1 MTAKANPS
9 EGDAKPEDREETE
22 YSYPALKLHQN
33 GHVIYYTTIPIDD
46 LFPFSCVERFNEK
59 PEEGYQRKFDEK
71 RAVEIAEYL
80 STDGASIPINIV
92 LSAQPAAELLYT
104 RKNKQ
109 ISFERVP
116 DAFAVIDGQHRFW
129 GYQKCRTRHRVPVAI
144 YEGLDQAAEARLF
157 LDINNKHKGV
167 PKDLLK
173 NVKSIAGTETEAEA
187 TLRRLFT
194 RLNTDE
200 ASPLRGKLN
209 LGDSAPGKLS
219 RTTFDGALGRAQKS
233 ELLSK
238 QPAEKQYELILNFL
252 RAFQSEIDDKE
263 QLFKR
268 TYFGAVF
275 ELFDDIVRKAKKE
288 LNSVKLPAL
297 QTVVSLFSDIAE
309 SDYSGPAKRQR
320 LVEEMRNRLHSDTS
334 IDPEDI

>member
-1 MTAKANPS
+1 M
-9 EGDAKPEDREETE
+9 
-22 YSYPALKLHQN
+22 
-33 GHVIYYTTIPIDD
+33 
-46 LFPFSCVERFNEK
+46 ERFNEN
-59 PEEGYQRKFDEK
+59 PEEGYQRKFDER

-92 LSAQPAAELLYT
+92 LSAPPAAELAYT

-109 ISFERVP
+109 ISFQRVP
-116 DAFAVIDGQHRFW
+116 EAFAVIDGQHRLW
-129 GYQKCRTRHRVPVAI
+129 GYQKCRTRHRVPIAI

-173 NVKSIAGTETEAEA
+173 NVKSITGTETEAEA
-187 TLRRLFT
+187 NLRRLFT
-194 RLNTDE
+194 RLNTEE

-209 LGDSAPGKLS
+209 LGETTPGKLS
-219 RTTFDGALGRAQKS
+219 RTTFDSALGRAMKS

-238 QPAEKQYELILNFL
+238 QPAEKQYELLLNFL
-252 RAFQSEIDDKE
+252 RAFQTEIDDKE
-263 QLFKR
+263 QLCKR
-268 TYFGAVF
+268 NYFGAIF
-275 ELFDDIVRKAKKE
+275 ELFDEIVRKAKKE

-297 QTVVSLFSDIAE
+297 QTVVSLFSDITEAN
-309 SDYSGPAKRQR
+309 YSGPAKRQR